1 MMLINI
7 FHLIT
12 LFQVFNIYELSY
24 LLIETIDA
32 AQNHLQSRSATM
44 FRNLGKTKRYG
55 EKCGQVPPHSA
66 PARIIGGTEITP
78 HSEPWLV
85 SICEE
90 ASPR

>member
-1 MMLINI
+1 MMFINI
-7 FHLIT
+7 FHFVI
-12 LFQVFNIYELSY
+12 LFQAFNVYELSY
-24 LLIETIDA
+24 LLIETIDE

-44 FRNLGKTKRYG
+44 FRSLGKAKRYG

-90 ASPR
+90 ASPG

>member
-1 MMLINI
+1 MFINI
-7 FHLIT
+7 FHFVIL
-12 LFQVFNIYELSY
+12 LQVFNIYDVSY
-24 LLIETIDA
+24 LLIETNDD
-32 AQNHLQSRSATM
+32 AQNPLQSRSATM
-44 FRNLGKTKRYG
+44 FRSLGKTKRYG

-90 ASPR
+90 ASPRY

>member
-1 MMLINI
+1 MFINI
-7 FHLIT
+7 IHLVT

-24 LLIETIDA
+24 LLIETIDE
-32 AQNHLQSRSATM
+32 AQNHLQSRSATT
-44 FRNLGKTKRYG
+44 FRSLGKTKRYG